1 MNTNTTPA
9 QTTGYFSYA
18 TYEDG
23 ESYYISEYSG
33 SDMYVTIPTTYNG
46 YPVRAIGSSAFSGN
60 SVVRNIVLTPNI
72 ISIEEKAFYNC
83 SNLKTI
89 SKTENLK
96 QINASA
102 FYGCSSL
109 STFEMYN
116 SVVSIGENA
125 FSGTATSINYYGSL
139 TDWLCLSGKNNTSGN
154 VHLFIDSNEEEMTTL
169 EIPSN
174 ITTIDFSAFYG
185 CVSLESVVFHDQVT
199 SIKDKAF
206 YNCRSLTSIVVPD
219 SVTSIGSAAFGGCT
233 GLTSITLP
241 FIGGSSTITELG
253 ASTVFGYIFGD
264 IFSSRLAKGTY
275 HVTQTTYESD
285 NASYKASCDLPI
297 SLTEVTITGGRIPF
311 GAFDN
316 CYYIT
321 KVSLPNGL
329 TSIEERA
336 FYNCNRLSS
345 IVIPDSVISIGD
357 ISFLNCSLLT
367 SLTIGEGVTSLGA
380 YCFGDCTSLSSLTYN
395 GTKAMWNSVTKG
407 SGCFN
412 NTSLS
417 TINCTDGETTL

>member
-1 MNTNTTPA
+1 M
-9 QTTGYFSYA
+9 
-18 TYEDG
+18 
-23 ESYYISEYSG
+23 
-33 SDMYVTIPTTYNG
+33 
-46 YPVRAIGSSAFSGN
+46 
-60 SVVRNIVLTPNI
+60 
-72 ISIEEKAFYNC
+72 
-83 SNLKTI
+83 
-89 SKTENLK
+89 
-96 QINASA
+96 
-102 FYGCSSL
+102 
-109 STFEMYN
+109 
-116 SVVSIGENA
+116 
-125 FSGTATSINYYGSL
+125 
-139 TDWLCLSGKNNTSGN
+139 DWLCLSGKNNTSGN